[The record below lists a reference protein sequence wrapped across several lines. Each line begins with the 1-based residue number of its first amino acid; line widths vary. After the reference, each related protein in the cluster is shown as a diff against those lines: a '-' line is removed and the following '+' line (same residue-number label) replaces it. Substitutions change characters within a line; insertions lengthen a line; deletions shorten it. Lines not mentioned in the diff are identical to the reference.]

1 MKRAHSD
8 SKERLRCAC
17 CDFTT
22 SSKPKLKRHEESVH
36 GKENLVCSVC
46 HVICVGVRCLNDH
59 LKTSHGR
66 PELYKCDQCSY
77 FSYKRSN
84 LTKHLKTHTA
94 SLSLSCQHC
103 DFACKWSNELKR
115 HVQKAHPETSD
126 GSQMKQCTM
135 CDYKTVSSQHLRRH
149 VQNKHEEEHVKNA
162 FKCRFCS
169 YSTSAMDNLRKH
181 VLKTTHHQGAPFYFC
196 SICGEFQTNETSK
209 FRLHLS
215 DQHGKDKHAVKDFID
230 QFFLPTQEVV
240 IFVGEKVKLKSK
252 QRRKQ
257 HL

>member
-1 MKRAHSD
+1 MINYHKSLKHADSGVENRIECCVCGLGVSRPQLWDHLCTHGDDLEQRKCELCHRVFSSSARLAGHMKRAHAD

-22 SSKPKLKRHEESVH
+22 TSKAKLKRHEESVH

-46 HVICVGVRCLNDH
+46 HVICVGVRCLNEH

-103 DFACKWSNELKR
+103 DFACKWSNWSLSID
-115 HVQKAHPETSD
+115 H
-126 GSQMKQCTM
+126 
-135 CDYKTVSSQHLRRH
+135 Y
-149 VQNKHEEEHVKNA
+149 
-162 FKCRFCS
+162 FK
-169 YSTSAMDNLRKH
+169 
-181 VLKTTHHQGAPFYFC
+181 GA
-196 SICGEFQTNETSK
+196 IAQ
-209 FRLHLS
+209 
-215 DQHGKDKHAVKDFID
+215 
-230 QFFLPTQEVV
+230 
-240 IFVGEKVKLKSK
+240 IFS
-252 QRRKQ
+252 
-257 HL
+257 